1 GELVALSAIVRDIT
15 ERKRA
20 EDALWESEARLR
32 RFYESGLFG
41 VVYFNLDGSIT
52 EANNKFLEIVGYTR
66 KDLEAGRINWHKM
79 TPPEYRPQ
87 DERCNAERKVTGVKE
102 YLEKEYI
109 RKDGSNVPII
119 LGVSTFDNACGE
131 GIAFV
136 LDNTERKKTEKALA
150 DIDRMRIKE
159 IHHRIKN
166 NLQVISSLLDLQAEK
181 FRDKE
186 ILDVFKESQNR
197 LLSMSLIHEELYK
210 GEGTETL
217 DFSAYLT
224 KLAENLFK
232 TYSLSSKNIHLCM
245 DLEEN
250 AFFDMDTAV
259 PLGIIVNELV
269 SNSLKHAFNEGEEG
283 EVRVQLSREGQKDG
297 THQPLFSLTISDDG
311 KGIPE
316 DIDLAS
322 IESLGLQLVF
332 TLVDQLD
339 GKIEIKREQ
348 GTEFRITFN
357 VESK

>member
-1 GELVALSAIVRDIT
+1 
-15 ERKRA
+15 
-20 EDALWESEARLR
+20 
-32 RFYESGLFG
+32 
-41 VVYFNLDGSIT
+41 
-52 EANNKFLEIVGYTR
+52 LEIVGYTR
-66 KDLEAGRINWHKM
+66 EDLTAGKINWREM
-79 TPPEYRPQ
+79 TPSEYHFQ
-87 DERCNAERKVTGVKE
+87 DERCIVELKIAGVKE
-102 YLEKEYI
+102 SLEKEYI
-109 RKDGSNVPII
+109 RKDGSSVPII
-119 LGVSTFDNACGE
+119 LGVSTFGNACGE

-150 DIDRMRIKE
+150 DIDRIRIKE

-186 ILDVFKESQNR
+186 ILDAFKESQNR

-217 DFSAYLT
+217 DFSVYLK
-224 KLAENLFK
+224 KLTENLFK
-232 TYSLSSKNIHLCM
+232 TYSLSSKNIHLYT
-245 DLEEN
+245 DLEKS

-259 PLGIIVNELV
+259 PLGIIINELV

-283 EVRVQLSREGQKDG
+283 EVRIKLCREGQKDE
-297 THQPLFSLTISDDG
+297 THHTLFNLTISDDG

-316 DIDLAS
+316 DINLVS

-339 GKIEIKREQ
+339 GKIGIKREQ
-348 GTEFRITFN
+348 GTEFRITSN
-357 VESK
+357 VEDRK